1 MYLLADG
8 GSQVGGRRAVV
19 DLVRLA
25 RRTAVAVCIIGLAV
39 ESLAALTS
47 IKDIVV
53 SSEGV
58 TELGAELVCGRCY

>member
-1 MYLLADG
+1 M
-8 GSQVGGRRAVV
+8 V

-25 RRTAVAVCIIGLAV
+25 RRAAIAVGIISLAV

-47 IKDIVV
+47 IKDVVV

-58 TELGAELVCGRCY
+58 TELGAEFVCGQC

>member
-1 MYLLADG
+1 M
-8 GSQVGGRRAVV
+8 V

-25 RRTAVAVCIIGLAV
+25 RRTAVAVGVVGLAV

-47 IKDIVV
+47 VKDVVV

-58 TELGAELVCGRCY
+58 TELGAELVCGQSVSPGVV

>member
-1 MYLLADG
+1 M
-8 GSQVGGRRAVV
+8 V

-25 RRTAVAVCIIGLAV
+25 RRTTVAVGIVGLAV

-47 IKDIVV
+47 IKDVVV

-58 TELGAELVCGRCY
+58 TELGAELVCDRC